1 MKTDLSKKTTRLNKR
16 MKDLELCGR
25 READI
30 LIDQK
35 RVLVNGKIAKI
46 GQQVA
51 DTDLIKIIGKRENYK
66 YILFNKPKNVVS
78 HSPQYGEEEVKNFI
92 PNFEK
97 DKLAIVGRLD
107 KHSEGLMLL
116 TNDKRVID
124 KVLSPEYY
132 HEKEYIVEVQEKLS
146 SNIVALFKKG
156 FTVRNRFKA
165 KSAEVIINSPFSLNI
180 TLTEGKKHQ
189 IRLMMNELHYTVGR
203 LKRIRIMSLKL
214 GKIKEGQMKELNK
227 KEIAEF
233 LQSLNLKEI

>member
-1 MKTDLSKKTTRLNKR
+1 MKTDTNKTIRLNKR
-16 MKDLELCGR
+16 MKDLELSGR
-25 READI
+25 READV
-30 LIDQK
+30 LIEQK
-35 RVLVNGKIAKI
+35 RVLVNGRIAKL
-46 GQQVA
+46 GEQVKE
-51 DTDLIKIIGKRENYK
+51 TDLIKIIGKREDYK

-78 HSPQYGEEEVKNFI
+78 HSPQYGEDEVKNFI
-92 PNFEK
+92 PDFEK
-97 DKLAIVGRLD
+97 NNIAIVGRLD

-165 KSAEVIINSPFSLNI
+165 KPAQVIINSAFSLNI
-180 TLTEGKKHQ
+180 ILTEGKKHQ
-189 IRLMMNELHYTVGR
+189 IRLMMNELHYTVGK
-203 LKRIRIMSLKL
+203 LKRIRIMNLKL
-214 GKIKEGQMKELNK
+214 GKLKEGQMRELNK

-233 LQSLNLKEI
+233 LQSLDLKII